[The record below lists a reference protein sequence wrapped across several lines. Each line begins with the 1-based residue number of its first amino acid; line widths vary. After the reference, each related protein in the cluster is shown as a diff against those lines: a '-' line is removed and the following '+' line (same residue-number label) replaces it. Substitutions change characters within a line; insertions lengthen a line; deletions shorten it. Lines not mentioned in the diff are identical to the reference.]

1 MEAVAKIQACSLLG
15 QYQIPNRNEKAS
27 NKDKDTRIVS
37 VAIIK
42 DLLFLRLS
50 SGINIVWF
58 YHNIQH

>member
-1 MEAVAKIQACSLLG
+1 MEAVAKIQAYSLLG